1 MAGLWRRTLVYLG
14 LMEDDE
20 FEEYAYDDFSR
31 ESEDAFGDVGDNRHE
46 ARHREEPRRSPLRQ
60 GTRRSH
66 EPDHRGGGAGA
77 TGSGGAG
84 ATGGRGVVRAMPR
97 PAPTGA
103 PRFHLVMPSSFNDA
117 QELGDKF
124 REGYSVLMNLQAID
138 PELARR
144 LVDFASGLAYG
155 LAGSMQP
162 VAEKVFLITPAG
174 VTVSAEERRRF
185 LEERGFFNQA

>member
-31 ESEDAFGDVGDNRHE
+31 ESEDAFGDVGDDRHE
-46 ARHREEPRRSPLRQ
+46 ARHREEPRRSSLRQ

-66 EPDHRGGGAGA
+66 EPDHGGGAGA
-77 TGSGGAG
+77 TG
-84 ATGGRGVVRAMPR
+84 AT
-97 PAPTGA
+97 TGA